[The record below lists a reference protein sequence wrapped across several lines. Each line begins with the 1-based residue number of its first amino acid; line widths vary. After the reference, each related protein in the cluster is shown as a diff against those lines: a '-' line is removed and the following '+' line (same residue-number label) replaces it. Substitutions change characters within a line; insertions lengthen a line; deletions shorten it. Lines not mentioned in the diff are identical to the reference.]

1 MLTPSQVRGYH
12 IGMIRERGKFIVFEH
27 LDGAGGTTQAKML
40 TDKLLSWGI
49 TAEYTSEPTDSCI
62 GKFIREMQRKGGDT
76 LRLAPYLYIADRA
89 MHVEAIQDLLDKGVW
104 VICDRYWYSSVV
116 YQGEEWEEVNSM
128 FPVPDEVIYISLPI
142 NECLA
147 RIESRGGGKDVFE
160 TESFLRGCDFRY
172 RTMASKYGFTV
183 VDGRGN
189 PDEVFSRVMD
199 ESKMMKALKK
209 VHQGEER

>member
-40 TDKLLSWGI
+40 TDKLLSLGI
-49 TAEYTSEPTDSCI
+49 TAEYTSEPTDSCL
-62 GKFIREMQRKGGDT
+62 GRFIREMQRKGGDS
-76 LRLAPYLYIADRA
+76 LRMAPYLYIADRA

-128 FPVPDEVIYISLPI
+128 FPVPDEVIYIDLPV

-147 RIESRGGGKDVFE
+147 RIESRGGG
-160 TESFLRGCDFRY
+160 
-172 RTMASKYGFTV
+172 
-183 VDGRGN
+183 
-189 PDEVFSRVMD
+189 
-199 ESKMMKALKK
+199 
-209 VHQGEER
+209 